1 MNSFTI
7 GVLSVVAFV
16 ALIQPCPAPP
26 AIAAIA
32 AAASTVA
39 GSAAL
44 SGVVGG
50 TVSAGVGAGI
60 AAATKHHNKR
70 DGTEE
75 ATTPSFRACMGD
87 IVSAHPPLMLVGQ
100 DSVVL
105 NGLPGSCID
114 RINMYN
120 SHPRIDDL
128 NAMQGHVTIINST
141 AVQLS
146 GMPDHL
152 LGYMQGLA
160 KKTT

>member
-32 AAASTVA
+32 AAASTA
-39 GSAAL
+39 LGSAVV

-50 TVSAGVGAGI
+50 TVSAGVGTGI
-60 AAATKHHNKR
+60 GAATKHHKR

-75 ATTPSFRACMGD
+75 TTTPSFRACMGD
-87 IVSAHPPLMLVGQ
+87 IVSANPPLMLVGQ

-120 SHPRIDDL
+120 SHPQIDEL
-128 NAMQGHVTIINST
+128 NAMHGHVTIINST

-146 GMPDHL
+146 GMSDHL
-152 LGYMQGLA
+152 LGYVQGLA
-160 KKTT
+160 KQTT